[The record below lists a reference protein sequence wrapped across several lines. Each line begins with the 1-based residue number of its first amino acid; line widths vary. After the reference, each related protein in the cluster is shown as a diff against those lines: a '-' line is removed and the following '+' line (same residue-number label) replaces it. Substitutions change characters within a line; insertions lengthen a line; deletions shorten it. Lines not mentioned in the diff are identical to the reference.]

1 MRMIDANAG
10 WSRKCPTVYLCGPMS
25 GLTFHEANTWRLHA
39 DDTLGDHFIEA
50 INPLRHLDM
59 AAHEVFLAASYE
71 ATMKTDRSITVRDRM
86 DVKRSDLLLANL
98 LAANKTSVGSA
109 IEFGWADLLG
119 IPVVTV
125 LDLKTVNGSLNQ
137 FNHPMIRDISD
148 WVVPTLGEA
157 LDIVVK
163 VLR

>member
-1 MRMIDANAG
+1 MLTRVDMGAV
-10 WSRKCPTVYLCGPMS
+10 WSRKCPTVYLCGPMG

-59 AAHEVFLAASYE
+59 GADEVFLTASYE
-71 ATMKTDRSITVRDRM
+71 AAMKTDRSITTRDRM

-109 IEFGWADLLG
+109 IEFGWADLLD

-125 LDLKTVNGSLNQ
+125 LDPANVDNQ